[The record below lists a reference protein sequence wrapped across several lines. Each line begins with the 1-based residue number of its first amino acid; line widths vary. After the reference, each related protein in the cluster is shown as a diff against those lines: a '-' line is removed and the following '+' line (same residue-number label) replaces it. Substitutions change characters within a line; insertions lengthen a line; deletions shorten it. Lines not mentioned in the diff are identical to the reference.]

1 LTGAS
6 GASTR
11 PGQSQVSSSVGTQ
24 DDGTGIVAQAS
35 NFIKRIDKVINP
47 EPVKLKP
54 NEQPVDP
61 TLAIRNQNIVTR
73 FVSEFGLE
81 QEVLQLQNTVNGVI
95 LSINNFLGDGP
106 QKPNPDR
113 IGTVSS
119 GPTAATAPAAGASD
133 AGLTGLLT
141 SIPQAIGAASVA
153 AIKFITPS
161 GAQGPANKIDTPSRP
176 PGTTSSYSEIKP
188 MLDLNSIAMG
198 VLGVAALGTVGFGVY
213 SANSSKNKKRRISYR
228 SVPDDEEGLQEL
240 WLNVAKGILK
250 GFLGNQDKNEV
261 FDACQSQFESCL
273 KLQNLPKFRKTN
285 ENWIKACQQKKQI
298 CLKKK

>member
-1 LTGAS
+1 MSTLSQGELEKLGLKAVAAGANPQKLQQAFATAQLQGDWSKLEKLIAEVLGIEAINSPQVGLAAVASQLLTGAS

-54 NEQPVDP
+54 NGQPVDP

-161 GAQGPANKIDTPSRP
+161 GAQGKLEL
-176 PGTTSSYSEIKP
+176 SEKKS
-188 MLDLNSIAMG
+188 DLY
-198 VLGVAALGTVGFGVY
+198 F
-213 SANSSKNKKRRISYR
+213 
-228 SVPDDEEGLQEL
+228 
-240 WLNVAKGILK
+240 
-250 GFLGNQDKNEV
+250 
-261 FDACQSQFESCL
+261 
-273 KLQNLPKFRKTN
+273 
-285 ENWIKACQQKKQI
+285 
-298 CLKKK
+298 